1 VLTSRFYSRTT
12 DFSNG
17 KHKLNGARKIMVK
30 LIITGACGRTGSAI
44 LRLAAANSDFTV
56 THVLEAKG
64 HPLVGTNITIPGL
77 TAAPLPIET
86 DIESVIAD
94 GDVIIDFTEPGSS
107 LLHFRTAAKHG
118 RAIVVGT
125 TGFSSQVQSEMRG
138 TTGAKAVISPNMS
151 IGVNLL
157 FNLAQK
163 AAQILGSDYDAEI
176 VEMHHNRKKDA
187 PSGTAL
193 RLKDIITNTDQSR
206 AWIEVTGR
214 EGMVGERRPNEIGI
228 LAVRAGDIVGEHTV
242 FFVGSGERVE
252 ITHRAYSRDN
262 FARGALAAA
271 KWIVGKPEG
280 IYDMNDVLGLS

>member
-1 VLTSRFYSRTT
+1 
-12 DFSNG
+12 
-17 KHKLNGARKIMVK
+17 MVR

-44 LRLAAANSDFTV
+44 LKLAVADSDFMV

-64 HPLVGTNITIPGL
+64 HPLVGTNIAVPGIIGASL
-77 TAAPLPIET
+77 PLET
-86 DIESVIAD
+86 DFESIIAD
-94 GDVIIDFTEPGSS
+94 GDVIIDFTEPDSS
-107 LLHFRTAAKHG
+107 LLHFRIATKHG
-118 RAIVVGT
+118 RAIIVGT
-125 TGFSSQVQSEMRG
+125 TGFSSRMQSEMRG
-138 TTGAKAVISPNMS
+138 TAGSRAVISPNMS

-157 FNLAQK
+157 FNLAQR
-163 AAQILGSDYDAEI
+163 AAQVLGPDYDTEI

-193 RLKDIITNTDQSR
+193 RLKEVITNTDQSR

-214 EGMVGERRPNEIGI
+214 QGIVGERRPNEIGV

-242 FFVGSGERVE
+242 YFVGSGERVE

-271 KWIVGKPEG
+271 KWIVGRPEG
-280 IYDMNDVLGLS
+280 IYDMNDVLGLR